1 MFNTLAEIYI
11 QASTIKYKMLL
22 KGETLTYNFSN
33 LSLIKWGRICVYAHS
48 TSPIIEEQNQMLLMQ
63 LAEMGIVPK
72 EILVEVLD
80 LPFKDR
86 ILAYIKK
93 QEMEQQAQAMA
104 QQNLEKAKEQ
114 DKVVKDAEKKK

>member
-1 MFNTLAEIYI
+1 
-11 QASTIKYKMLL
+11 
-22 KGETLTYNFSN
+22 
-33 LSLIKWGRICVYAHS
+33 
-48 TSPIIEEQNQMLLMQ
+48 
-63 LAEMGIVPK
+63 MGIVPK

-86 ILAYIKK
+86 ILAYLKK

-114 DKVVKDAEKKK
+114 EKVMKDAEKKK